1 MVLISTGGE
10 RMSIKFPDFQVLVTR
25 TDQVPRLQ
33 REGDP
38 TAAAGRLAPQVQQ
51 DFVRRQQRIE
61 RTPSDVKV
69 RMQREEHKQHQ
80 EQQDQHQNPRR
91 RKRRG
96 IDIRA

>member
-1 MVLISTGGE
+1 
-10 RMSIKFPDFQVLVTR
+10 MSIKFPDFQVLLTR

-38 TAAAGRLAPQVQQ
+38 TAAGKLAPQIQQ

-61 RTPSDVKV
+61 RTPNDVKV
-69 RMQREEHKQHQ
+69 RMQREGDKQHQ
-80 EQQDQHQNPRR
+80 QQQEEPQSKKR